1 MTKNGATEN
10 KYSWT
15 KKCTTII
22 NIETK
27 WTLMVECHLKM
38 YCMYIWSINRG
49 WEEKVEKE
57 KEEIKNQDVGVQNEW
72 GMRKKVLIE
81 RN

>member
-1 MTKNGATEN
+1 MTKNEASEN

-15 KKCTTII
+15 KKCTTVI
-22 NIETK
+22 NMEAK

-49 WEEKVEKE
+49 WEKMVGKKRRKNEGCGKKYWLKE
-57 KEEIKNQDVGVQNEW
+57 TKT
-72 GMRKKVLIE
+72 MYLP
-81 RN
+81 